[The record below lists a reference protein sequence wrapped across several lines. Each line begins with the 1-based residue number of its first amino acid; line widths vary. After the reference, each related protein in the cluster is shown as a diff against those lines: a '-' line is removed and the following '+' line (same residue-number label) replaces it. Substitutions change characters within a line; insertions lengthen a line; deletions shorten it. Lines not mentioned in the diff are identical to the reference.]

1 MPAGSYHSLGL
12 NEFFDGMSTPTTTQ
26 TRVIQ
31 PSTGAHRFAPAISS
45 AGVAAA
51 AVALAGCI
59 ELLQGG
65 QPPEK
70 AVLNTGILLA
80 AILAA
85 APGIY
90 VLRKRSSALPGT
102 AGLAFLTACG
112 ISLLAIYFFW
122 VSSYVF
128 FPADFLIW
136 SEGDFLND
144 ILKFSVGYPLY
155 SPQVNNDSL
164 NYVPGAQ
171 LLTYLL
177 VWIAGKTDSI
187 PAYRIVQV
195 GYAAIAAFIATLC
208 CRRMLR
214 LAFPEMRIREGWLW
228 DTFWYAALLL
238 IATNSI
244 TNHFV
249 HNLHADALA
258 EVANLASFYLL
269 LRYMET
275 PSRGAL
281 AAMVVMVPVG
291 FFIRQNALIW
301 AVCYFGFLAV
311 WGRSWKRLAVFT
323 AATAALYGAAI
334 AICYVLWGEPFFYW
348 VFSMLTKHALSPLRS
363 FEHLLDAWAYFA
375 ALLLGGAAVLRGR
388 NADLLLGA
396 WLASLLVLVAETY
409 TTGIAWTLNHMGPG
423 SLLAGV
429 WFLAGLTSVWDLAT
443 GSRTRGAQD
452 WIRAGALTA
461 TVALMF
467 SGWGV
472 IRIPL
477 PSISEDAYR
486 YVRDIEKEFQG
497 QAASQILLDEGTWVY
512 WKQRVI
518 MGDRSP
524 GIGERGSSGA
534 GDFSGILSRLAAK
547 RYSKILVRDYHAPDF
562 AYEYYLWPKPS
573 GIRQAML
580 DNYREVGRI
589 RAAEGPPAVKDWAED
604 PYFFGEI
611 TILEPKTN
619 SPAP

>member
-1 MPAGSYHSLGL
+1 
-12 NEFFDGMSTPTTTQ
+12 MSASTTTQ
-26 TRVIQ
+26 PRAGRPTRA
-31 PSTGAHRFAPAISS
+31 AHSFVPALSS
-45 AGVAAA
+45 AGVVGAAL
-51 AVALAGCI
+51 ALAGSI
-59 ELLQGG
+59 AMLQTG
-65 QPPEK
+65 QSSQR
-70 AVLNTGILLA
+70 AVLDTGIFLA

-85 APGIY
+85 VPAAY

-102 AGLAFLTACG
+102 AGLAFLTACA

-128 FPADFLIW
+128 FPADILIW

-177 VWIAGKTDSI
+177 VWIAGKTASI

-195 GYAAIAAFIATLC
+195 GYAALAAFIATLC
-208 CRRMLR
+208 CRRILR
-214 LAFPEMRIREGWLW
+214 LAFPEMRILDGGLW
-228 DTFWYAALLL
+228 TVFWYAGLLL
-238 IATNSI
+238 IATNPI
-244 TNHFV
+244 TNRFT

-258 EVANLASFYLL
+258 EVANLAAFYLL
-269 LRYMET
+269 LRYIEAPT
-275 PSRGAL
+275 RGVL
-281 AAMVVMVPVG
+281 TAMVVMVPIG

-323 AATAALYGAAI
+323 AATAALYSASI
-334 AICYVLWGEPFFYW
+334 AVCYALWGEPFFYW

-375 ALLLGGAAVLRGR
+375 TLLLGGVAILRGR
-388 NADLLLGA
+388 NSDLLLGA
-396 WLASLLVLVAETY
+396 WLASLLVLAAETY

-429 WFLAGLTSVWDLAT
+429 WFMAGLTSVWDLAT

-461 TVALMF
+461 TVALLF

-477 PSISEDAYR
+477 RPISEDAYR

-497 QAASQILLDEGTWVY
+497 QPASQILLDAGTWVY

-518 MGDRSP
+518 MRDRSP
-524 GIGERGSSGA
+524 SIGERGYSGA
-534 GDFSGILSRLAAK
+534 GDFSGILSRIAAK

-562 AYEYYLWPKPS
+562 AYEHYLWAKPS

-589 RAAEGPPAVKDWAED
+589 RAAEGPAAVKDWAED

-611 TILEPKTN
+611 AILVPRAN
-619 SPAP
+619 PPAP

>member
-1 MPAGSYHSLGL
+1 
-12 NEFFDGMSTPTTTQ
+12 MSAPTTTEP
-26 TRVIQ
+26 RASR
-31 PSTGAHRFAPAISS
+31 PSIAAHRFALAISS
-45 AGVAAA
+45 AGVLGAAL
-51 AVALAGCI
+51 ALAGCI
-59 ELLQGG
+59 ALLQAGR
-65 QPPEK
+65 PFER
-70 AVLNTGILLA
+70 AVLDTGIFLA
-80 AILAA
+80 AILGAVPAA
-85 APGIY
+85 Y

-128 FPADFLIW
+128 FPADILIW

-177 VWIAGKTDSI
+177 VWIAGKTASI

-195 GYAAIAAFIATLC
+195 GYAAVAAFIAVLC
-208 CRRMLR
+208 CRRILR
-214 LAFPEMRIREGWLW
+214 LAFPEMRIRDRWLW
-228 DTFWYAALLL
+228 NTYWYAALLL
-238 IATNSI
+238 IATNPI
-244 TNHFV
+244 TNRFT

-258 EVANLASFYLL
+258 EVANLAAFYLL
-269 LRYMET
+269 LRYIET
-275 PSRGAL
+275 PTRGVL

-291 FFIRQNALIW
+291 FFIRQNALVW

-323 AATAALYGAAI
+323 AATTALYTASI
-334 AICYVLWGEPFFYW
+334 AVCYALWGEPFFYW

-375 ALLLGGAAVLRGR
+375 ALLLGGVAILRGR
-388 NADLLLGA
+388 NSDVLLGA
-396 WLASLLVLVAETY
+396 WLASLLVLAAETY

-429 WFLAGLTSVWDLAT
+429 WFLAGLTSVWDFAT
-443 GSRTRGAQD
+443 GSRTSGAHD

-461 TVALMF
+461 AVALVF

-477 PSISEDAYR
+477 RPISEDAYR

-497 QAASQILLDEGTWVY
+497 QPASQILLDAGTWVY
-512 WKQRVI
+512 LKQRVI

-524 GIGERGSSGA
+524 SIGERGYSGA
-534 GDFSGILSRLAAK
+534 GDFSAILSRIAAK
-547 RYSKILVRDYHAPDF
+547 RYSKILVRDYHEPDF
-562 AYEYYLWPKPS
+562 AYEHYLWAKPS

-589 RAAEGPPAVKDWAED
+589 RAAEGPSALKDWAED
-604 PYFFGEI
+604 PYFFSEI
-611 TILEPKTN
+611 AILEPKTN
-619 SPAP
+619 SSAP

>member
-1 MPAGSYHSLGL
+1 
-12 NEFFDGMSTPTTTQ
+12 MSASSTTQ
-26 TRVIQ
+26 PRASR
-31 PSTGAHRFAPAISS
+31 PSVTAHRFAPAIHSV
-45 AGVAAA
+45 GVVVAAL
-51 AVALAGCI
+51 ALAGCFA
-59 ELLQGG
+59 LLQAGRS
-65 QPPEK
+65 PEK
-70 AVLNTGILLA
+70 AVLNIAFLLA
-80 AILAA
+80 VILAA
-85 APGIY
+85 VPAAY
-90 VLRKRSSALPGT
+90 VLRKRSGALPGT

-128 FPADFLIW
+128 FPADILIW

-177 VWIAGKTDSI
+177 VWMAGKTASI
-187 PAYRIVQV
+187 PAYRVVQV
-195 GYAAIAAFIATLC
+195 GYAAIAAFIAARC
-208 CRRMLR
+208 CGRILR
-214 LAFPEMRIREGWLW
+214 LAFPETRIRDGWLW
-228 DTFWYAALLL
+228 NTFWYAALFL
-238 IATNSI
+238 IATNPI
-244 TNHFV
+244 TNRFT
-249 HNLHADALA
+249 HNLHADSLA
-258 EVANLASFYLL
+258 EVANLAAFYLL
-269 LRYMET
+269 LRYIEAPT
-275 PSRGAL
+275 GGVL

-311 WGRSWKRLAVFT
+311 WGRSWRQVAVFT
-323 AATAALYGAAI
+323 AATTALYGASI
-334 AICYVLWGEPFFYW
+334 AFCYALWGEPFFYW

-375 ALLLGGAAVLRGR
+375 ALLLGGVAILRGR
-388 NADLLLGA
+388 NQNVLMGA
-396 WLASLLVLVAETY
+396 WLASLLVFAAETY

-429 WFLAGLTSVWDLAT
+429 WFLAGLASVWDIAT
-443 GSRTRGAQD
+443 GARTRGAQD

-461 TVALMF
+461 TLALAF

-472 IRIPL
+472 VRIPL
-477 PSISEDAYR
+477 RPISQDAYR
-486 YVRDIEKEFQG
+486 YIGDIEKEFQG
-497 QAASQILLDEGTWVY
+497 QPASQILLDAGTWVY
-512 WKQRVI
+512 WKQRVV

-524 GIGERGSSGA
+524 SIGERGYSGA
-534 GDFSGILSRLAAK
+534 GDFSGILSRIAAK
-547 RYSKILVRDYHAPDF
+547 RYSKILVRDYHDPDF
-562 AYEYYLWPKPS
+562 AYEHYLWTKPS

-589 RAAEGPPAVKDWAED
+589 RAAEGPAALKDWAED

-611 TILEPKTN
+611 AILEPKRN
-619 SPAP
+619 